1 MMDTNEKN
9 LKSQARSDS
18 VPSEAAEIGTSTNVV
33 IDKALDRAYG
43 KQSEEHDPSCWLIVQ
58 SSQEDGLV
66 PATLSVYYVLFQL
79 CGSGTYSPIPP
90 EGWIFSNMHQ
100 E

>member
-1 MMDTNEKN
+1 MDTNEKN

-43 KQSEEHDPSCWLIVQ
+43 KQFGEYGPSYWLIVP
-58 SSQEDGLV
+58 SSQEDGPV
-66 PATLSVYYVLFQL
+66 PVTLSIYYVLFQL
-79 CGSGTYSPIPP
+79 CRSGMYSPLPP
-90 EGWIFSNMHQ
+90 EGWIFSNMHL